1 MLTVGEWYVI
11 NIRASFKELEIITI
25 NMITFKPKQ
34 VTKALLSVLPERARD
49 VLEKR
54 YGLRPDGEVYTLE
67 AIGQSYGI
75 TRERVRQIENY
86 GIAAVQKSEEYKKNY
101 DLFIELQKLID
112 QLGGGVIAEH
122 VLLDELS
129 NDPIVRNHLYFL
141 LVVGDPFYRGKETP
155 HYTHRWFTEKKVAEG
170 VEKAL
175 IGVHQSLKR
184 DELVSEAEIIQRF
197 RTELA
202 GIAERHNE
210 EVLKR
215 WLSMSKQ
222 IGRNPLGDWGP
233 ADSPNIRVKG
243 IRDYAYL
250 TVKRHGSPMHFREVA
265 EAISELFGHQAHIA
279 TTHNELIKDSRFVL
293 VGRGLYALT
302 EWGYTAGVVKEVLRD
317 ILKTEGPL
325 SREELIDKV
334 KKERYVKD
342 NTIIV
347 NLQDVNLFKRL
358 SNGTYTLAD

>member
-1 MLTVGEWYVI
+1 MTLQPTYL
-11 NIRASFKELEIITI
+11 RTT
-25 NMITFKPKQ
+25 MISFKPKQ
-34 VTKALLSVLPERARD
+34 ITKTLLEVLPERARD

-54 YGLRPDGEVYTLE
+54 YGLGKDGETYTLE

-86 GIAAVQKSEEYKKNY
+86 GIQSIQKSDVYKKHY
-101 DLFIELQKLID
+101 ELFIEMQKLID
-112 QLGGGVIAEH
+112 QLGGGLIAEH

-129 NDPIVRNHLYFL
+129 SDAATRNHLYFL
-141 LVVGDPFYRGKETP
+141 LVVGDPFYKSKENP
-155 HYTHRWFTEKKVAEG
+155 QYAHRWFTERKIADS

-175 IGVHQSLKR
+175 RNVYKELNR
-184 DELVSEAEIIQRF
+184 DELVSENEIVSRF

-202 GIAERHNE
+202 DVAADHNE

-215 WLSMSKQ
+215 WLQISKQ

-250 TVKRHGSPMHFREVA
+250 AVKRHGSPMHFREVA
-265 EAISELFGHQAHIA
+265 DTINELFAHKAHVA
-279 TTHNELIKDSRFVL
+279 TTHNELIKDPRFVL

-302 EWGYTAGVVKEVLRD
+302 EWGYTAGVVKDVLRE
-317 ILKTEGPL
+317 ILEQEGPL

-334 KKERYVKD
+334 RKERYVKD
-342 NTIIV
+342 NTILV
-347 NLQDVNLFKRL
+347 NLQDTNLFRKL
-358 SNGTYTLAD
+358 TNGTYSLAE

>member
-1 MLTVGEWYVI
+1 
-11 NIRASFKELEIITI
+11 
-25 NMITFKPKQ
+25 MITFKPKQ
-34 VTKALLSVLPERARD
+34 ITKALLAVLPERARD

-86 GIAAVQKSEEYKKNY
+86 GIQAIQKSEEYKKNY
-101 DLFIELQKLID
+101 ELFLEMQRLID

-122 VLLDELS
+122 VFLEEISSDS
-129 NDPIVRNHLYFL
+129 VVRNHLYFL
-141 LVVGDPFYRGKETP
+141 LVVGDSFYKGKENP
-155 HYTHRWFTEKKVAEG
+155 HYTHRWFTEKKTADTI
-170 VEKAL
+170 EKAL
-175 IGVHQSLKR
+175 RGVHESLSR
-184 DELVSEAEIIQRF
+184 DELVSEQEIINRF

-202 GIAERHNE
+202 GAADRHDE
-210 EVLKR
+210 SVLKR
-215 WLSMSKQ
+215 WLSISKQ

-265 EAISELFGHQAHIA
+265 EAIRDLFEHKAHIA

-293 VGRGLYALT
+293 VGRGLYSLT
-302 EWGYTAGVVKEVLRD
+302 EWGYTAGVVKEVLRG
-317 ILKTEGPL
+317 ILETEGPL

-347 NLQDVNLFKRL
+347 NLQDTNLFKRL
-358 SNGTYTLAD
+358 GNGTYTLVV